1 MSNIENFKNK
11 FNNHKKDNISHFQRI
26 QKKNDLNNETQRIN
40 NEIDIQN
47 NNIIIK
53 SKEDEIKNQQEL
65 TKIQQE
71 KELELKLQQW
81 ILEENKGED
90 ELLKHLN
97 NSPEQFQHVDS
108 LFFNSNMNRLFNLQK
123 IQREQK
129 KNQYI
134 NAYQKKNIVK
144 NNNPITRFS
153 MKLF

>member
-11 FNNHKKDNISHFQRI
+11 FNNHKKDNITHFQRL
-26 QKKNDLNNETQRIN
+26 QKENDLTNETQRIN
-40 NEIDIQN
+40 DEISTQN
-47 NNIIIK
+47 NNVILK
-53 SKEDEIKNQQEL
+53 NNEDLKNNEQDL
-65 TKIQQE
+65 LKTQQE
-71 KELELKLQQW
+71 KELQLKLEKW

-108 LFFNSNMNRLFNLQK
+108 MFFNSNMSRLFNLQK

-144 NNNPITRFS
+144 NNNPLTRFS
-153 MKLF
+153 MRLF